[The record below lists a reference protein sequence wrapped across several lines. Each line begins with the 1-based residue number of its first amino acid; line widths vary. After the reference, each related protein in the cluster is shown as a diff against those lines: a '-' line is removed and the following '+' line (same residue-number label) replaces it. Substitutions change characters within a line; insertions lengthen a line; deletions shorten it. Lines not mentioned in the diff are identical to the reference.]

1 MGVVTVSRQYGAGAL
16 RVAPAVAAALGYR
29 VVDREIAEETARRIG
44 LDPEVISSL
53 DERAPAIVE
62 ELGMVLNAAPPFG
75 MGPVAEPQVAAALDD
90 RALAETT
97 RAVIRSLGDAGG
109 YVIVGRGGQAALGDR
124 PDACHLALVA
134 DLSFRVERVMKSQ
147 GVDEARARA
156 LCTRVDADRAA
167 YVRRYYGV
175 DIADPLRYDAVLDTS
190 RLGIEAAAEVAAE
203 VARRKLGYAARD
215 SSAQRS

>member
-1 MGVVTVSRQYGAGAL
+1 MGVVTISRQYGAGGL
-16 RVAPAVAAALGYR
+16 RVAPVVASALGYR

-44 LDPEVISSL
+44 LDPGVVSSL

-62 ELGMVLNAAPPFG
+62 ELGLVLTAAPPFG

-97 RAVIRSLGDAGG
+97 RAVIVSLGDAGG

-134 DLSFRVERVMKSQ
+134 DLAFRVHRVMEWQ
-147 GVDEARARA
+147 GVDEARAKA
-156 LCTRVDADRAA
+156 LCARVDADRAS
-167 YVRRYYGV
+167 YVRKYYGV
-175 DIADPLRYDAVLDTS
+175 DLADPLRYDAMLDTS
-190 RLGIEAAAEVAAE
+190 RLGIDAAARVAAE
-203 VARRKLGYAARD
+203 VARRKLGAASD
-215 SSAQRS
+215 PSAQRS